1 MPWEGALITVYGLKN
16 CDTCKKALAWL
27 KAEGITHQFHDVR
40 ADGLDAGDVKAW
52 VGELGSDVLVNTRGT
67 TWRGLDEADKADLD
81 NAKAAALILAHPALM
96 KRPVFDLGDR
106 RLVGF
111 KDAQKEALQALA

>member
-1 MPWEGALITVYGLKN
+1 MITVYGLKN
-16 CDTCKKALAWL
+16 CDTCKKAVAWL
-27 KAEGITHQFHDVR
+27 KAEGIAHAFHDVR
-40 ADGLDAGDVKAW
+40 ADGLNAGDVNAW
-52 VGELGSDVLVNTRGT
+52 VKELGSDVLINTRGT
-67 TWRGLDEADKADLD
+67 TWRGLDEADKADMD
-81 NAKAAALILAHPALM
+81 DAKAVALILAHPALM

>member
-1 MPWEGALITVYGLKN
+1 MITVYGLKN
-16 CDTCKKALAWL
+16 CDTCKKAVAWL
-27 KAEGITHQFHDVR
+27 KAEGIAHVFHDVR
-40 ADGLDAGDVKAW
+40 ADGLNAGDVNAW
-52 VGELGSDVLVNTRGT
+52 VKELGSDVLINTRGT
-67 TWRGLDEADKADLD
+67 TWRGLDEADKADMD
-81 NAKAAALILAHPALM
+81 DAKAAALILAHPALM